1 MVLLY
6 HIFLVLSIPF
16 CKKIPENFKK
26 LSGIYTIIISSD
38 ALLCFQKEAVPDIG
52 SLEI

>member
-6 HIFLVLSIPF
+6 HTFLVLSIPF

-26 LSGIYTIIISSD
+26 LSGIYTIIISRD
-38 ALLCFQKEAVPDIG
+38 ALLRFQKKAVPDIG
-52 SLEI
+52 GLKI